1 MRADA
6 VKTPPPVEGGES
18 RRMER
23 ITSDYAEM
31 QARLAK
37 IAAIAPAAIH
47 EFRLAPDGR
56 MTMPFATEAI
66 RDIYGVSEEDLARD
80 FSIGLE
86 LIHPD
91 DLARV
96 GEAVERSRRTMT
108 PFHEEWRVRNPDRG
122 EIWVECR
129 SAPELQPDGAMV
141 WYGYLHDITERK
153 RAAELLHLREREFRT
168 LAENSPDIIIRY
180 DCEGRRSYVNP
191 AYEQEF
197 GVPVAEAL
205 NKSLDEHW
213 LLDTP
218 ASEYKARL
226 REVLETGR
234 PADVELIS
242 HHSDGRSITQEVRI
256 VPERDTRGK
265 VVGALALGRNITA
278 LKEAV
283 AEARRNAE
291 ELQRREREFRTLAEN
306 SPDIILRYDREYRR
320 VYVNPAY
327 ERDFGVSAGNLLGLR
342 PDVDWRLDTPVTEYM
357 ACLRLAIEG
366 GGASNIEL
374 LSQRADGRRSV
385 YEVRIVPERAVD
397 GEIVGALAIGR
408 NISALKET
416 EAEIRRLNSELEH
429 RVEVRTRELAAE
441 RTKLEA
447 ANKELEAF
455 SYSVSHDLRAPLRS
469 IDGFSRILLEDYGDK
484 LDEEGREDLETVR
497 AASQRMAL
505 LIDDM
510 LQLSRI
516 TRSEMRRDRVD
527 LTAIAREVAG
537 ELQRVEPE
545 RSVEITIQSNL
556 AANADGRLVRI
567 MLENLLGNAWKF
579 TGREP
584 EARIEVGSARV
595 SDGPAFFVRD
605 NGVGFD
611 MAYVHKLFGA
621 FQRLHT
627 TAEFP
632 GTGVGL
638 ATVQRIVHRH
648 GGRVWAEGRPNRG
661 AAFYF
666 TLPEEASS

>member
-1 MRADA
+1 MKADA
-6 VKTPPPVEGGES
+6 VKTPPAAGGEA
-18 RRMER
+18 RGMER
-23 ITSDYAEM
+23 ITRDYAEM

-47 EFRLAPDGR
+47 EFRLSPDGR

-66 RDIYGVSEEDLARD
+66 RDIYGVPEEDLARD

-96 GEAVERSRRTMT
+96 GEAVEKSRRTLT
-108 PFHEEWRVRNPDRG
+108 PFHEEWRVRNPKRG
-122 EIWVECR
+122 EIWIECR
-129 SAPELQPDGAMV
+129 STPEPQPDGSMV

-180 DCEGRRSYVNP
+180 DREGRRIYVNP
-191 AYEQEF
+191 AYEREF
-197 GVPVAEAL
+197 GVPAIEAL

-218 ASEYKARL
+218 AGEYKARL

-234 PADVELIS
+234 PTDVELVS
-242 HHSDGRSITQEVRI
+242 HHADGRLVTQEVRI
-256 VPERDTRGK
+256 VPERDTSGR
-265 VVGALALGRNITA
+265 VVGALAMGRNITA

-291 ELQRREREFRTLAEN
+291 EIHRREQEFRTLAEN
-306 SPDIILRYDREYRR
+306 SPDIILRYDRDCRR
-320 VYVNPAY
+320 IYVNPAY
-327 ERDFGVSAGNLLGLR
+327 ERDFSVSAANVLGKR
-342 PDVDWRLDTPVTEYM
+342 PDADWRLDTPVTEYM
-357 ACLRLAIEG
+357 ACLRLAIQEG
-366 GGASNIEL
+366 EASNIEL
-374 LSQRADGRRSV
+374 VSQRAGGRRST
-385 YEVRIVPERAVD
+385 YEVRIVPERDAG

-429 RVEVRTRELAAE
+429 RVEIRTRELAAE

-469 IDGFSRILLEDYGDK
+469 IDGFSRILLEDYADK
-484 LDEEGREDLETVR
+484 LDEEGRENLETVR

-516 TRSEMRRDRVD
+516 TRSEMRRERVD
-527 LTAIAREVAG
+527 LSAIVREIAA
-537 ELQRVEPE
+537 ELQRTEPE
-545 RSVEITIQSNL
+545 RRVEIVIQPDLFAS
-556 AANADGRLVRI
+556 ADGRLVRI
-567 MLENLLGNAWKF
+567 VLENLLGNAWKF

-584 EARIEVGSARV
+584 EARIEVGRARV
-595 SDGPAFFVRD
+595 PDGPAFFVRD

-611 MAYVHKLFGA
+611 MTYVHKLFGA

-638 ATVQRIVHRH
+638 ATVQRVVHRH
-648 GGRVWAEGRPNRG
+648 GGRVWADGRPGRG